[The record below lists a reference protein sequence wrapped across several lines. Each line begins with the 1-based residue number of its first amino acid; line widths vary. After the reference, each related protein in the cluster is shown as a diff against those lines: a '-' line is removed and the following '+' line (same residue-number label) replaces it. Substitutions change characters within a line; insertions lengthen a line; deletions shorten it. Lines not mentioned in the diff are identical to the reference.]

1 MPACNAGGG
10 CSCRVVARLL
20 AAEHRRRMRLV
31 HPRFQSVCLSLTL
44 FGLHPGCHAL
54 LSPLLHSAPCRLV
67 PRARAR
73 RLAALRGRDAAS
85 AVCGASAQAKY
96 EFGRVSRDGCA
107 TGLWFG
113 VWGLG
118 FESQFDACTR
128 STPALLPD
136 GAREPKRL
144 KSTSKPPKAWRRS
157 CASPRPASPNRLR
170 TCPAPSP
177 TALL

>member
-1 MPACNAGGG
+1 
-10 CSCRVVARLL
+10 
-20 AAEHRRRMRLV
+20 
-31 HPRFQSVCLSLTL
+31 
-44 FGLHPGCHAL
+44 
-54 LSPLLHSAPCRLV
+54 
-67 PRARAR
+67 
-73 RLAALRGRDAAS
+73 
-85 AVCGASAQAKY
+85 
-96 EFGRVSRDGCA
+96 
-107 TGLWFG
+107 
-113 VWGLG
+113 LG